1 MRTPLLRALPFA
13 AAIALYAA
21 LRIAAVGWSR
31 HAPPFVDNPL
41 AGTDGVTRA
50 VNSVLLFGRY
60 VGKMLW
66 PRSLSVEYGFDQI
79 PVVAVVP
86 WGGFAAA
93 AIAAA
98 LIAAIVLLYRGG
110 RREAAFLVAFV
121 PAAFVVTANL
131 FFPIGT
137 IFAERLAYTPL
148 MGFCGLAGLALT
160 VIPRRAFR
168 NAAVAVLLVALA
180 GRSFVRCADYASLPA
195 LSEATAAASPR
206 SVKALY
212 NAGRTRLREGDAT
225 GASAL
230 LQRAVEIRPE
240 YAAAWRTL
248 AEAYTALGDPARAA
262 EATSRAAAATRVAP
276 ADEPL

>member
-1 MRTPLLRALPFA
+1 V
-13 AAIALYAA
+13 LYAA

-41 AGTDGVTRA
+41 AGADVATRA
-50 VNSVLLFGRY
+50 VNAVLLFGRY
-60 VGKMLW
+60 LAKMLW
-66 PRSLSVEYGFDQI
+66 PQSLSVEYGFDQI
-79 PVVAVVP
+79 PVVTVVP
-86 WGGFAAA
+86 WGGLAAA

-98 LIAAIVLLYRGG
+98 LIAGIVVLHRRGH
-110 RREAAFLVAFV
+110 RAAAFVVAFV

-148 MGFCGLAGLALT
+148 MGFCGLAGLALAA
-160 VIPRRAFR
+160 IPRQAFR
-168 NAAVAVLLVALA
+168 NAAVALLLVALA
-180 GRSFVRCADYASLPA
+180 GRSFVRCADYASLTA

-212 NAGRTRLREGDAT
+212 NAGRTRLRQGDAA

-230 LQRAVEIRPE
+230 LESAVEIRPD
-240 YAAAWRTL
+240 YPSAWRVL
-248 AEAYTALGDPARAA
+248 AEAYTALGDPARAQSA
-262 EATSRAAAATRVAP
+262 AARADAAAARAAP
-276 ADEPL
+276 DDEPL